1 MSLSFQNRA
10 NDAQQLIAAA
20 LQAANPATAVSNY
33 LRKEHNNILVDNQA
47 YSLENGRIFLIC
59 VGKAAIPMAESA
71 VVILGDSVHA
81 GICLTK
87 ESEHL
92 QHPRLPNSMQFYTGE
107 HPVSGEKSIAAT
119 TAIANL
125 LSQTTAN
132 DIVLCLISGGCS
144 ALLTQPLLPLADWQT
159 LNKALLASGCSIND
173 FNIVRRQLD
182 AVKGGG
188 LAQWAAP
195 AQVATLILSDVIGN
209 DLKAIGS
216 GPTVPTT
223 ETGAAATAVLEKYK
237 LHEQLPASIWAKIE
251 KALKS
256 SASQVVLNQVQNK
269 IIGDVQMAAQAMA
282 KQAEAIGFAPTILT
296 THLEGEAKEAG
307 RFAAALAKDLQPA
320 NCLILGGETTVTLT
334 GNGIGGRNLEVAL
347 SASIG
352 IENEPNTLIFTLAT
366 DGDDGPTH
374 CAGAMVTGM
383 SVENGRNQ
391 NLDAQRYLANNDSYT
406 YFSHL
411 PNHLIKTGPTG
422 TNVNDLI
429 CILKYTD

>member
-10 NDAQQLIAAA
+10 DDAQQLIAAA

-33 LRKEHNNILVDNQA
+33 LRKEHNNIFVDNQA
-47 YSLENGRIFLIC
+47 YAIKNGRIFLISI
-59 VGKAAIPMAESA
+59 GKAAIPMAKSA
-71 VVILGDSVHA
+71 IAILGDTLHA

-87 ESEHL
+87 ESDHI
-92 QHPRLPNSMQFYTGE
+92 QHPNLPNSIQFYTGE

-125 LSQTTAN
+125 LSQTKAT

-144 ALLTQPLLPLADWQT
+144 ALLTKPLLRLADWQT

-173 FNIVRRQLD
+173 FNTIRRALD

-216 GPTVPTT
+216 GPTVPTE
-223 ETGAAATAVLEKYK
+223 ETGIVATAVLQKYK
-237 LHEQLPASIWAKIE
+237 LHQQLPAPIWGEIA

-256 SASQVVLNQVQNK
+256 SLPQVARNHVQNK

-282 KQAEAIGFAPTILT
+282 KQAENIGFTPTILT
-296 THLEGEAKEAG
+296 THLEGEAKEVG
-307 RFAAALAKDLQPA
+307 RFAAALAKDMQPA

-352 IENEPNTLIFTLAT
+352 IESEPNTLIFTLAT
-366 DGDDGPTH
+366 DGDDGPTS

-391 NLDAQRYLANNDSYT
+391 NLDAQHYLANNDSYT

-429 CILKYTD
+429 CILKYPD